1 MTLTAQQLTLEQL
14 ITQLNAAEPET
25 AVYQQPTRT
34 APSAEA
40 VADAFDALN
49 GIFTY
54 SRSEDSLRLN
64 EAATLSETEAKFA
77 NASIAAFNDRLNS
90 SSLVIDRAAN
100 GDMVPTTAVRVT
112 EGQGVRIDLPETS
125 LTAGA
130 PVASATGCTWQWW
143 FNTYWW
149 GFKFSFNSCAINWLS
164 TGGKVFDE
172 ALKAFHLPAI
182 VTPIVKL
189 VAAILKPFDKGNG
202 STIYFTW
209 IGAIWVTAK

>member
-1 MTLTAQQLTLEQL
+1 MTLTVQQLPLEQL
-14 ITQLNAAEPET
+14 ISQLNAAKPQT
-25 AVYQQPTRT
+25 PVYQQPTRT

-49 GIFTY
+49 GLFTY
-54 SRSEDSLRLN
+54 SRAQDSLRLN
-64 EAATLSETEAKFA
+64 EAANLSESEANFA
-77 NASIAAFNDRLNS
+77 DASIAAFNERLNS
-90 SSLVIDRAAN
+90 SDLIIDRAAN
-100 GDMVPTTAVRVT
+100 GEMMPTTSERIS
-112 EGQGVRIDLPETS
+112 EGQGVRIDLPAAS
-125 LTAGA
+125 LQAGA